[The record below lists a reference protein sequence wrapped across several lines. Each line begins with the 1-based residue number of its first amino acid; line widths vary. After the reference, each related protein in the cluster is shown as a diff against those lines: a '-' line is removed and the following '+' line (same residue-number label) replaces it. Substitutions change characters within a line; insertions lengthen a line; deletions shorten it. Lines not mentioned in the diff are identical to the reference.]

1 MNALELWVFVPIGV
15 LAVIGAA
22 GLVAARNPI
31 HSALFLLLN
40 LLSLAAIFL
49 ILWSPL
55 MAALQIIVY
64 AGAIMVLFIF
74 VILFFVRPRQVHTM
88 SYSLPLM
95 YALGALLAVSVLG
108 VVLFALYQGGLFN
121 PALPAAAQVE
131 AATSIS
137 SPSTLGRGLFSRYL
151 LPFELTSVLL
161 LVAMLGAVV
170 MTRGEPGDGSS
181 REDSA
186 EEAD

>member
-1 MNALELWVFVPIGV
+1 VNALELWVFVPIGV

-88 SYSLPLM
+88 SPAIDVRAGCVTGSFCSGGCPFRALPGRTIQS
-95 YALGALLAVSVLG
+95 GASCCGTGGGSYKYLLA
-108 VVLFALYQGGLFN
+108 FD
-121 PALPAAAQVE
+121 
-131 AATSIS
+131 
-137 SPSTLGRGLFSRYL
+137 SR
-151 LPFELTSVLL
+151 S
-161 LVAMLGAVV
+161 GAVQPLSLALRAYV
-170 MTRGEPGDGSS
+170 GLAVGRDAGSGS
-181 REDSA
+181 D
-186 EEAD
+186 D